1 MKLVTRSTGDDN
13 KRWPTYVFGGRMRTS
28 TVGLIVAF
36 FCTAWLYETYQPPP
50 EPPPITQTVPP
61 GFVPDPD
68 YTWVPR
74 TQVYERPQR
83 TYPSTTTPTTT
94 EPPEPTTTTTS
105 PTTTSGTPGPDDPA
119 TPSGEPTTDGQPTT
133 TVIDPDGP
141 GGLLPPITL
150 PVLPG
155 PAPAPG
161 TTPPPPAPS
170 PN

>member
-13 KRWPTYVFGGRMRTS
+13 KRWPTYMFGGRMRTS

-36 FCTAWLYETYQPPP
+36 FFTAWLYETYQPPP

-61 GFVPDPD
+61 GFVPDPE

-74 TQVYERPQR
+74 TQVYERPR
-83 TYPSTTTPTTT
+83 TTYPTTTPTTT
-94 EPPEPTTTTTS
+94 EPPEPTTTTTTA

-119 TPSGEPTTDGQPTT
+119 TDQQPTT

-170 PN
+170 AN